1 MHKDP
6 TSKKRKIHGW
16 TRYLSVITVVIL
28 AIAVSI
34 DPDTLNVIALFF
46 AIVNVGVHY
55 KDFLRG

>member
-6 TSKKRKIHGW
+6 ISKKRKTHEW
-16 TRYLSVITVVIL
+16 TRYLSVITAVLL
-28 AIAVSI
+28 AIAVII
-34 DPDTLNVIALFF
+34 DPDTLSVTALIF